1 MRLGGAALGVALT
14 HLDHRS
20 ETLRQKQARMVVG
33 AARAAFGAG
42 GTDGGGD
49 EPADGTSERH
59 EPESDDGSRLCWMA
73 MAPSGHSTAPPSS
86 LAAVSLIDS
95 SLVLIGGFNRVADA
109 DLAQLHLC
117 RLAGSAPGDQL
128 AHGS

>member
-1 MRLGGAALGVALT
+1 MHVLMRADRAGAEAFIEDDISGT
-14 HLDHRS
+14 SSRR
-20 ETLRQKQARMVVG
+20 LRYAS
-33 AARAAFGAG
+33 A
-42 GTDGGGD
+42 
-49 EPADGTSERH
+49 ADGTSERD

-73 MAPSGHSTAPPSS
+73 MTPSGHATAPPSS

-117 RLAGSAPGDQL
+117 RLAGSAP
-128 AHGS
+128 

>member
-1 MRLGGAALGVALT
+1 MHVLMRADRAGADAFLEDNASS
-14 HLDHRS
+14 RR
-20 ETLRQKQARMVVG
+20 LRYAS
-33 AARAAFGAG
+33 A
-42 GTDGGGD
+42 
-49 EPADGTSERH
+49 ADGTSERH